1 MADRQPECSLVI
13 RAFNEEKHIGKLL
26 EGVAR
31 QTIQDVQIILVD
43 SGSTDATLAIASH
56 YPVEIVQIQPEE
68 FTFGRSLNL
77 GCSRARGEF
86 IVIASAHVYPVY
98 PDWLEQLLKPFEDP
112 QVALSYGR
120 QRGNDSTKF
129 SEHQHFAKVFPERSN
144 PRQDHPLCNNANAA
158 IRRSLWEQQP
168 YDEALPGLED
178 VAWASWALSEGYHL
192 AYSAEAE
199 VVHIHNETPRQVFNR
214 YRREAMA
221 LRRIQP
227 GASFGFWDFIRL
239 LGLNL
244 ISDSWQAARERRL
257 LREAR
262 EILWFRTLQFWGTY
276 QGFRHKGPV
285 EQAIIRSLYYPNDK
299 DRGGAPSGRTAEP
312 IDYAHP

>member
-1 MADRQPECSLVI
+1 MGRQYPTCSIVI
-13 RAFNEEKHIGKLL
+13 RAFNEERHIGRLL
-26 EGVAR
+26 EGIAR

-43 SGSTDATLAIASH
+43 SGSTDATLAIAFH
-56 YPVEIVQIQPEE
+56 FPVEIVEIRPEE

-77 GCSRARGEF
+77 GCAQARGEF

-98 PDWLEQLLKPFEDP
+98 PDWLEQLLKPFDDP
-112 QVALSYGR
+112 QVALAYGR
-120 QRGNDSTKF
+120 QRGNHATKF
-129 SEHQHFAKVFPERSN
+129 SESQHFAKMFPERSN
-144 PRQDHPLCNNANAA
+144 FRQDHPLCNNANAA
-158 IRRSLWEQQP
+158 IRRTLWETQP
-168 YDEALPGLED
+168 YDEELSGLED
-178 VAWASWALSEGYHL
+178 MAWANWAISQGYYL

-199 VVHIHNETPRQVFNR
+199 VVHVHNETPRQVYNR

-227 GASFGFWDFIRL
+227 GTSFGIWDFIRL
-239 LGLNL
+239 LGMNIATDL
-244 ISDSWQAARERRL
+244 WQAGRERRL

-262 EILWFRTLQFWGTY
+262 GILWFRTMQFWGTY

-285 EQAIIRSLYYPNDK
+285 EQAIIRSLYYPSDAN
-299 DRGGAPSGRTAEP
+299 RAGASPSRMVEP